1 MRRREFIAL
10 VGGTAAWP
18 LFVGAEQ
25 TSTAVIGFLC
35 AGSEE
40 TYADRVVAYRQGLT
54 ESGHVEGQ
62 NVTIEYRWAD
72 GQNDRLPALASDLA
86 GRKVAVLVTGG
97 ATAAALAANAAT
109 PTIPIVFA
117 LGSDPVK
124 LGLVESLNR
133 PGANITGVSF
143 LSNMLVAKHF
153 ELMRELVPNA
163 HLIGFVINPAN
174 PNAESDTKEAQAAAS
189 ALGLQLV
196 IASATAENNID
207 PAITALASQGA
218 VAIVLAPDALFAI
231 GRDQIVTL
239 AARHSLPAIFS
250 VRDFAVAG
258 GLMTY
263 GTSQR
268 EAYRLLG
275 ISAGRIL
282 NGDKPADL
290 PVQQSTK
297 TELVINLKTAKS
309 LGLTIPP
316 SLLARA
322 DEVIE

>member
-1 MRRREFIAL
+1 M
-10 VGGTAAWP
+10 
-18 LFVGAEQ
+18 
-25 TSTAVIGFLC
+25 
-35 AGSEE
+35 
-40 TYADRVVAYRQGLT
+40 
-54 ESGHVEGQ
+54 H
-62 NVTIEYRWAD
+62 
-72 GQNDRLPALASDLA
+72 
-86 GRKVAVLVTGG
+86 
-97 ATAAALAANAAT
+97 
-109 PTIPIVFA
+109 
-117 LGSDPVK
+117 
-124 LGLVESLNR
+124 
-133 PGANITGVSF
+133 
-143 LSNMLVAKHF
+143 
-153 ELMRELVPNA
+153 ELVPNA